1 MLTSDF
7 DYPLP
12 PELIASH
19 PVARGRSRLLV
30 VPADGDNRHLR
41 FSELPSLL
49 RRGDLLV
56 LNNTRVIAAR
66 LYAVKEETGAKIEV
80 LLVPPLAMGILFGV
94 GRLCTCYVC
103 RSHGRIRSANAL
115 GTRGRRSDFAPSLRP
130 VATS

>member
-19 PVARGRSRLLV
+19 PAPRGRSRLLV

-56 LNNTRVIAAR
+56 LNNTRVLAAR
-66 LYAVKEETGAKIEV
+66 LYAVKRGTGARIEM
-80 LLVPPLAMGILFGV
+80 LLVREEGDA
-94 GRLCTCYVC
+94 RTW
-103 RSHGRIRSANAL
+103 
-115 GTRGRRSDFAPSLRP
+115 
-130 VATS
+130 